1 MLVKSWFVL
10 LQAIRERLA
19 FLLTSGGFLPS
30 QRSCNY
36 WGGGT
41 TANSFSG
48 NLGISYPLNCTLLN
62 TTKTTTP
69 EENNKRNEC
78 HVFRRRSRCSAAIIQ
93 NSTRTPQTH
102 GRDLRKEISKRNY
115 PGCAILNIS
124 NLGLVLYSPIKS
136 LGRFGEVVRS
146 FRRSV

>member
-78 HVFRRRSRCSAAIIQ
+78 HVSQRRAQRSELNTHATNTWKRSAQRNIKEKL
-93 NSTRTPQTH
+93 SR
-102 GRDLRKEISKRNY
+102 LRYFKHFKPRAGSVLAYKEPR
-115 PGCAILNIS
+115 PVWRG
-124 NLGLVLYSPIKS
+124 G
-136 LGRFGEVVRS
+136 
-146 FRRSV
+146 